1 MTKKDMLKCYKD
13 LSTCDMDKVEH
24 VVNAIYQAF
33 DTDNDG
39 KVGRRKRNDFIYVCF
54 CFSKIDFKEF
64 VIGFLLTTK
73 GTMEE
78 KLDYTFQ
85 LYGLNKFI
93 SFRFILFFYRY

>member
-33 DTDNDG
+33 DIDNNG
-39 KVGRRKRNDFIYVCF
+39 KVGRKIYKKPIVEFSYFILF
-54 CFSKIDFKEF
+54 IIDFKEF
-64 VIGFLLTTK
+64 FIGFLLTTK

-85 LYGLNKFI
+85 LYGLKE
-93 SFRFILFFYRY
+93 LFQ

>member
-39 KVGRRKRNDFIYVCF
+39 KVGR
-54 CFSKIDFKEF
+54 SKNNASLSI
-64 VIGFLLTTK
+64 
-73 GTMEE
+73 
-78 KLDYTFQ
+78 
-85 LYGLNKFI
+85 
-93 SFRFILFFYRY
+93 

>member
-39 KVGRRKRNDFIYVCF
+39 KVGRKIVNCFYIRN
-54 CFSKIDFKEF
+54 FSLNYLDFKEF

-85 LYGLNKFI
+85 LYGKENRFELNNKY
-93 SFRFILFFYRY
+93 SFFVL